1 VEWPIE
7 LKGSPF
13 RGLAAFGVKHAPVFF
28 GRSRDIARAV
38 DAWKDAAAR
47 GSPFLLVVG
56 ASGAGKSSLARAGLV
71 PRLTA
76 SGVVPTVDLWRV
88 AVMHPSEAPEGP
100 IMSLARRLF
109 DDQQDLPEDERGR
122 PPALPEIATGDYS
135 TPAELAALFAEAGSA
150 ASAPVTRALER
161 AAEAER
167 VRQGSTRQFHAGLLI
182 LVDQLDEL
190 FAPDVVPEQRAAFVR
205 LLAGLTGTG
214 QVWLL
219 TTLRADLYERFL
231 EEKGLLELKASGAS
245 YDLPPPGPAE
255 LAEIVRHPAEAAGL
269 EFETDAASGE
279 RLDERLLRETDRPG
293 MLPLLQLA
301 LDRLFEARVTT
312 AKSSML
318 TIGAYESLGGLA
330 GVIHREAERALIGL
344 DQAEIARLPRLLLQL
359 AALGEFDGVEASGTP
374 ASLTIHTVPLAD
386 ATPDAP
392 SRRLVHALVEARIL
406 LTTGEGAVTGIRLA
420 HQRVLA
426 DWARARELIN
436 ANIRFLSIR
445 KDVEAQRRLWDE
457 AGRSRDLLIQRG
469 RALIRAESIVKDF
482 SQELS
487 SATLEF
493 IRASGRR
500 ARMRQRLT
508 AAAAVIFAILAVV
521 AGGAGLLAK
530 SEAQRAEGSLD
541 AAKNAVN
548 VIVVDIAQ
556 GLRYVAGVPTAK
568 IQTIL
573 ERVQDTV
580 ESLTR
585 FAPDNGALSR
595 VYLESLLEIAITY
608 QTAGDMQRAHNS
620 AERALTDGREL
631 ADRYR
636 NDRQWKHQ
644 VSVALNRLGSIDLSR
659 GAQPEALKAY
669 EEAAS
674 IMRPIVAQDPN
685 NVTWQRELAI
695 SLDGIGDVKSK
706 IGDPRNALAAY
717 DDGLAIIQSL
727 AKADPSNLELRRQI
741 SVRLN
746 ETGEMRLATGDTLA
760 AEADYKEGLAIARA
774 LIQQNPENTQWQRDV
789 FFSLTRIGDLKA
801 QIGDPAAAIGP
812 YEEGVAIV
820 HRLAKLDH
828 TNPLFQL
835 DEAQGLCKLGDVKLE
850 ERSRDYEAGLATMRD
865 LVQRF
870 PDNSRWQRELSVSLN
885 KVGDV
890 RLEEDNRDGA
900 IAAYTEALT
909 IVGHLTERDPE
920 NLVWQ
925 RDVALSFS
933 KVGDVRLR
941 TGDAAGA
948 VANYEQALAKLRP
961 LSEHDPNNTV
971 WLRDVTIHLNKVGD
985 AKLQTGNVSA
995 AATAFDESLVVAR
1008 RLTERDPTNTLWQ
1021 SDLWLAFNKVGD
1033 IKLSTSDV
1041 KGAIASYQQAA
1052 AIVRRLSEPDPS
1064 DTYWLRNKMVTLNE
1078 LGDTEM
1084 RVGKADGAAANYD
1097 EALAAARRLAELD
1110 GGNTQRQSELWET
1123 LYKLGQAKLGT
1134 SNPDAARDLFAQ
1146 ALMII
1151 RGLTAK
1157 DPSNVNWQTNLV
1169 VNLYRIASLQDGP
1182 ARIQTLN
1189 EALQILQQLRDTGK
1203 LTPDKIGWP
1212 DAIAQMLAPKPSFL
1226 SDAAVKPSGD
1236 SH

>member
-1 VEWPIE
+1 M
-7 LKGSPF
+7 
-13 RGLAAFGVKHAPVFF
+13 
-28 GRSRDIARAV
+28 
-38 DAWKDAAAR
+38 
-47 GSPFLLVVG
+47 VG

-71 PRLTA
+71 PRLTTL
-76 SGVVPTVDLWRV
+76 GVVPTVDLWRV
-88 AVMHPSEAPEGP
+88 AVMHPSEASEGP

-122 PPALPEIATGDYS
+122 PPALPEIAGGDYS
-135 TPAELAALFAEAGSA
+135 TPAELARLFAEAGPV

-167 VRQGSTRQFHAGLLI
+167 VRQGSTRQFQARLLI

-190 FAPDVVPEQRAAFVR
+190 FAPDVAPEQRVAFVR
-205 LLAGLTGTG
+205 LLAALTGTG

-231 EEKGLLELKASGAS
+231 AEPGLLALKTSGAAL
-245 YDLPPPGPAE
+245 DLSPPGPAE
-255 LAEIVRHPAEAAGL
+255 LAEIVRKPAEAAGL
-269 EFETDAASGE
+269 VFETDPVSGE
-279 RLDERLLRETDRPG
+279 RLDERLLSETDRPD

-301 LDRLFEARVTT
+301 LDRLFEARVAT
-312 AKSSML
+312 AESSML
-318 TIGAYESLGGLA
+318 TVGAYQSLGGLA
-330 GVIHREAERALIGL
+330 GIIDHEAESALIGL
-344 DQAEIARLPRLLLQL
+344 DQIEIGRLPRLLRQL
-359 AALGEFDGVEASGTP
+359 AAIGEFDGAEASATP
-374 ASLTIHTVPLAD
+374 ASLTIHTVPLDD

-392 SRRLVHALVEARIL
+392 SRRLVHALVDARIL
-406 LTTGEGAVTGIRLA
+406 LTTGGEVAAGIRLA

-426 DWARARELIN
+426 DWVRARKLVD
-436 ANIRFLSIR
+436 ASIRFFSIH
-445 KDVEAQRRLWDE
+445 KEVEDQRRRWDD

-482 SQELS
+482 GQELLP
-487 SATLEF
+487 ATLEF

-500 ARMRQRLT
+500 ARLGQRLIAGT
-508 AAAAVIFAILAVV
+508 AVAFALLAVIAVI
-521 AGGAGLLAK
+521 AGLFAK

-585 FAPDNGALSR
+585 FAPDNDALSR
-595 VYLESLLEIAITY
+595 VYLESLLEIATTY

-620 AERALTDGREL
+620 AETALTKGREL
-631 ADRYR
+631 ADRHR
-636 NDRQWKHQ
+636 DDRQWKHQ

-674 IMRPIVAQDPN
+674 IMRPIVDRDPN
-685 NVTWQRELAI
+685 NVTWQRDLAI

-706 IGDPRNALAAY
+706 SGDARSALAVY
-717 DDGLAIIQSL
+717 DDGLAIIRRL
-727 AKADPSNLELRRQI
+727 AQADSSNLELRRQI

-760 AEADYKEGLAIARA
+760 AEADYKEGLTIARA
-774 LIQQNPENTQWQRDV
+774 LVKQNPDNTQWQRDV

-812 YEEGVAIV
+812 YGEAVAIV
-820 HRLAKLDH
+820 RRLAKLDR

-835 DEAQGLCKLGDVKLE
+835 DEAQGLCKLGDVSLE
-850 ERSRDYEAGLATMRD
+850 ERSRDYEAGLTIMRD

-885 KVGDV
+885 KVGDD

-900 IAAYTEALT
+900 VAAYSEALT
-909 IVGHLTERDPE
+909 IVGHLAERDPR

-925 RDVALSFS
+925 RDVALSLS
-933 KVGDVRLR
+933 KVGDVKLR
-941 TGDAAGA
+941 TGDAAVA

-971 WLRDVTIHLNKVGD
+971 WLRDVTIHLNKVGE

-995 AATAFDESLVVAR
+995 AATAFDESLAVAR
-1008 RLTERDPTNTLWQ
+1008 RLAERDPANTLWQ
-1021 SDLWLAFNKVGD
+1021 FDLWLAFNNVGD
-1033 IKLSTSDV
+1033 VKLASDV
-1041 KGAIASYQQAA
+1041 KGAIANYQQAA
-1052 AIVRRLSEPDPS
+1052 AIVRRLLEPDPS
-1064 DTYWLRNKMVTLNE
+1064 GTYWLRNKMVTLNK
-1078 LGDTEM
+1078 LGDAEM
-1084 RVGKADGAAANYD
+1084 RVGEADGAAANYD

-1110 GGNTQRQSELWET
+1110 GANTQRQSELWET

-1134 SNPDAARDLFAQ
+1134 GDRAATRALFAQ

-1169 VNLYRIASLQDGP
+1169 VNLYRIASLADGSG
-1182 ARIQTLN
+1182 RIQTLN
-1189 EALQILQQLRDTGK
+1189 EALEILQQLRDTGK

-1212 DAIAQMLAPKPSFL
+1212 DSIAQMLALKR
-1226 SDAAVKPSGD
+1226 
-1236 SH
+1236 